1 MRRLVVLAMALMF
14 IAGFAFLTFAS
25 VVERGFTLGSLVS
38 IVILVL
44 LAVGIVGALLNPPRN
59 PPDR

>member
-1 MRRLVVLAMALMF
+1 MRRLVVLGIALMF

-38 IVILVL
+38 IVVLVL

-59 PPDR
+59 PPPR